1 MARVIY
7 MRVTIE
13 FYLTKGLMYYGEHY
27 AVDIP
32 YCDSRYI
39 CGSYYRSAEKTRQ
52 ENTPDAGSIKAGDT
66 IKTIGGIYGKVVS
79 VKEDLVVIET
89 GPENA
94 RITFAKG
101 AVATVEAATASNEDS
116 GEKVEKAAEADA
128 EKK

>member
-52 ENTPDAGSIKAGDT
+52 ENTPDAGCYK
-66 IKTIGGIYGKVVS
+66 GG
-79 VKEDLVVIET
+79 
-89 GPENA
+89 
-94 RITFAKG
+94 
-101 AVATVEAATASNEDS
+101 VATVEAATASNEDS